1 MNLIIENCDFFED
14 ALIEVMQVLNELITK
29 EDRNYDDTKRIRNLL
44 DDLDNFNI
52 TFILEDVDTM
62 VYTMLLSMKNISVG
76 KIEILDEIAFK
87 ELTFPN
93 EELEQK
99 YISLITQC
107 VDIRRMLKLKYNM
120 VDKEI
125 EYLEP
130 NSKLVSVRIS
140 LSIRG
145 MFYFIATC
153 AKYNELIDINLLF
166 SDYDNLMEYIVTIAL
181 SLSDLIVVDDIFMR
195 MRLDEYNRKAVLEST
210 DAPIFMISDE
220 EYIRY
225 CMQVNNNSVKLS
237 IIGSCSLVAY
247 REILENIPKQDIK
260 IENFNDF
267 IDQENFGISLPA
279 VYKSVERDDANVLD
293 GYIYDWYLL
302 VYKLKEFEG
311 YDMEKVLCCLNCF
324 VNVFKMNTPIY
335 NYFEIDTCGV
345 TEVEEIMQKVQTEIL
360 PQGGN

>member
-14 ALIEVMQVLNELITK
+14 ALVEVMHVLNGLITK
-29 EDRNYDDTKRIRNLL
+29 EDRNYEDDKRIRNLL
-44 DDLDNFNI
+44 DELDNFNL
-52 TFILEDVDTM
+52 TFILEDVDM
-62 VYTMLLSMKNISVG
+62 MSYTMLLSMKNISVA
-76 KIEILDEIAFK
+76 KIEILGETAFK
-87 ELTFPN
+87 ELEFPN
-93 EELEQK
+93 DELEQK

-130 NSKLVSVRIS
+130 NSILTSAR
-140 LSIRG
+140 LSMSIKG
-145 MFYFIATC
+145 LFYFIASC
-153 AKYNELIDINLLF
+153 SKYNELIDINILF
-166 SDYDNLMEYIVTIAL
+166 SDYDALMESIVTVAMSI
-181 SLSDLIVVDDIFMR
+181 SDLMVVDDIFMR
-195 MRLDEYNRKAVLEST
+195 TRLDEYNRKMVLEST

-225 CMQVNNNSVKLS
+225 CMEMNNNSVMLS
-237 IIGSCSLVAY
+237 IIGPCSLVAY

-267 IDQENFGISLPA
+267 IDQENFGISLPS